1 MLCIILRRSFTEDLV
16 EILVR
21 SSLRGPFMQ
30 ILQMPCL
37 TGACMKALVGVSWE
51 VLVSRSCEIR
61 SSSSRS
67 FHDNLV
73 TFSQGPWHEDLGPG
87 LVQVLV
93 RNSCVPAR
101 CCQKPFCMTLYRS
114 LWEALEEVPVK
125 SSRCP
130 YMVSC
135 RSLCADLVEILLTS
149 SSRSLR

>member
-51 VLVSRSCEIR
+51 VLASRSCEIR

-67 FHDNLV
+67 FHDDLV
-73 TFSQGPWHEDLGPG
+73 TFSQGPWHEDLGPS
-87 LVQVLV
+87 LLHVLV
-93 RNSCVPAR
+93 SNSRVSQRAAVRNLFA
-101 CCQKPFCMTLYRS
+101 
-114 LWEALEEVPVK
+114 
-125 SSRCP
+125 
-130 YMVSC
+130 
-135 RSLCADLVEILLTS
+135 
-149 SSRSLR
+149 

>member
-21 SSLRGPFMQ
+21 SSLRGQ

-51 VLVSRSCEIR
+51 VLASRSCEIR

-67 FHDNLV
+67 FHDDLV

-87 LVQVLV
+87 LLQVLV
-93 RNSCVPAR
+93 SNSRVSQRAAVRNLFA
-101 CCQKPFCMTLYRS
+101 
-114 LWEALEEVPVK
+114 
-125 SSRCP
+125 
-130 YMVSC
+130 
-135 RSLCADLVEILLTS
+135 
-149 SSRSLR
+149 